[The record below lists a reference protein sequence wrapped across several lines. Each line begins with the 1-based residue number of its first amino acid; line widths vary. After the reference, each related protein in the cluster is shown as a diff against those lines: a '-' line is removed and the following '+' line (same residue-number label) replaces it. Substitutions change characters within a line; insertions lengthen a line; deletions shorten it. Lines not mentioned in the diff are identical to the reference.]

1 LTREGS
7 TEATLANAVANAG
20 GELLVMGAY
29 GKSRMREFLFGG
41 VTLYF
46 LEESTA
52 PALLMAH

>member
-1 LTREGS
+1 
-7 TEATLANAVANAG
+7 
-20 GELLVMGAY
+20 MGAY

-46 LEESTA
+46 LEDSDG